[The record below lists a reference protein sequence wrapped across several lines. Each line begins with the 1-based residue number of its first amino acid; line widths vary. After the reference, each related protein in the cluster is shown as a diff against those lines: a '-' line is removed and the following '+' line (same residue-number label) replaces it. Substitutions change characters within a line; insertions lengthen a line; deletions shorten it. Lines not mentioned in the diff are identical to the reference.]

1 MDVVLGVCV
10 PESVVRF
17 KCGEEVKETSI
28 LKSNL
33 GVSVPEEQGRIFLLF
48 GLLGVEK
55 LEESREGEGATDGGH
70 YCVLPK
76 SRLTGENVRP
86 LDSTKV
92 CLSTSCFFLP
102 ASFLYCFR
110 QLG

>member
-1 MDVVLGVCV
+1 M
-10 PESVVRF
+10 
-17 KCGEEVKETSI
+17 KETSI

-70 YCVLPK
+70 
-76 SRLTGENVRP
+76 
-86 LDSTKV
+86 D
-92 CLSTSCFFLP
+92 
-102 ASFLYCFR
+102 
-110 QLG
+110 